1 MSSYFQVFRSLTPSC
16 IPNAEMRSTV
26 QPMTNDNITLIRFN
40 KDYPPAIPE
49 NKDKTISFDENI
61 EEILDYWLSR
71 I

>member
-1 MSSYFQVFRSLTPSC
+1 
-16 IPNAEMRSTV
+16 MRSTV

-40 KDYPPAIPE
+40 KDYPQAIPE